1 MLRSTGEVGKAS
13 EEQDRAAWV
22 AHVQNLVDDWK
33 ASVDHLWNSDDIPM
47 RTERL
52 SKNWLITFPVTQS

>member
-13 EEQDRAAWV
+13 DEQDRATWV

-33 ASVDHLWNSDDIPM
+33 ASVDQLWNSDDILCEPNDYP
-47 RTERL
+47 
-52 SKNWLITFPVTQS
+52 KN